1 MATINYLIKGQKN
14 ATNILLRFKNGR
26 KFDITQTTDLKVE
39 PKRWSA
45 AKQKV
50 KLTADD
56 TSKDDINNKLAELEK
71 FIFDEFNADN
81 SKGEFIDKHWLK
93 KKIANFFNRPI
104 DETAIDQVFFIPY
117 METFIKNAPTRI
129 IRGKNKPIAKGTIT
143 KYNTTLHKLEE
154 YEKRF
159 KTKLKFTDLD
169 LTFYDRFVNFLSQ
182 EQSINLGT
190 VGNYIGTLKTIARDA
205 KLKGLPVHEHVEHP
219 NFFVPKVTADSVYLK
234 DEEINTIYKHD
245 YKGVIRH
252 ENTRDLFIIGL
263 RTGLRISDFL
273 RLKTTNIIDG
283 FIEIETQKTGQ
294 LVTIPLHPQVK
305 AILEKHNGLPRM
317 ISDQKFN
324 EYVKEVCEEAGFKHK
339 VEGSKINKATKR
351 KEKGNYPFHELV
363 SSHICRRSFATNLY
377 GKLDNLTIM
386 GVTGHQ
392 TETQFL
398 KYVKVTKKEKAE
410 KLKEYWQKQ
419 AEENNL
425 EEAKMKVV
433 K

>member
-1 MATINYLIKGQKN
+1 MATINYLIKGEKN

-26 KFDITQTTDLKVE
+26 KFDLTASTDLKVE
-39 PKRWSA
+39 PKKWSA

-56 TSKDDINNKLAELEK
+56 TSKDEVNNKLAELER
-71 FIFDEFNADN
+71 FIFNEFNSDN
-81 SKGEFIDKHWLK
+81 SRGEFIDKHWLR
-93 KKIANFFNRPI
+93 KKIAYFFNRPV
-104 DETAIDQVFFIPY
+104 DELAVDQVFFIPY
-117 METFIKNAPTRI
+117 IKTFIENAPYRI
-129 IRGKNKPIAKGTIT
+129 IRGKNKPIASGTIT

-154 YEKRF
+154 YENRF

-169 LTFYDRFVNFLSQ
+169 LNFYDKFVGFLHK
-182 EQSINLGT
+182 EQNINLGT

-205 KLKGLPVHEHVEHP
+205 KLKGLPVHEHIEHP

-234 DEEINTIYKHD
+234 DDEIDKIFKFD

-273 RLKTTNIIDG
+273 RLKTTDIKNG
-283 FIEIETQKTGQ
+283 FIEIETQKTGH

-324 EYVKEVCEEAGFKHK
+324 EYVKEVCQVAGFDEM
-339 VEGSKINKATKR
+339 VEGSKINKETKR
-351 KEKGNYPFHELV
+351 KEKGIFPFHELV
-363 SSHICRRSFATNLY
+363 TSHICRRSFASNLY

-386 GVTGHQ
+386 AITGHQ

-398 KYVKVTKKEKAE
+398 KYIKITKQEKAE
-410 KLKEYWQKQ
+410 KLREYWTKQ
-419 AEENNL
+419 AEDNDF
-425 EEAKMKVV
+425 EEINMKVV